1 MKAASD
7 CYQCL
12 RRLVYQAAGLATS
25 DDGAKSE
32 AIRQGLRI
40 IDENFS
46 YDVMTI
52 AIATEIHRVVK
63 DITGNPDPYRRVKD
77 EEIRISRERIEEI
90 SPDYPQGFKG
100 YLALSALGNAMD
112 FFRDFDTVRED
123 MRGPVEFAIDD
134 SAKFEGKLEKAT
146 TVLYLADNAGEVFF
160 DLPLVRWMGNFARV
174 TYVVKGSPV
183 QDDITLDDIRR
194 AGLEGDLDILTTGT
208 ATPGVL
214 LSLASAEFKR
224 EFAAADLILAKGMGY
239 YEALSELPGEGRIL
253 YCLMAK
259 CQPVADSLGVA
270 LNSYV
275 AMLR

>member
-1 MKAASD
+1 
-7 CYQCL
+7 
-12 RRLVYQAAGLATS
+12 
-25 DDGAKSE
+25 
-32 AIRQGLRI
+32 
-40 IDENFS
+40 
-46 YDVMTI
+46 
-52 AIATEIHRVVK
+52 
-63 DITGNPDPYRRVKD
+63 
-77 EEIRISRERIEEI
+77 
-90 SPDYPQGFKG
+90 
-100 YLALSALGNAMD
+100 
-112 FFRDFDTVRED
+112 
-123 MRGPVEFAIDD
+123 
-134 SAKFEGKLEKAT
+134 
-146 TVLYLADNAGEVFF
+146 
-160 DLPLVRWMGNFARV
+160 
-174 TYVVKGSPV
+174 V

>member
-63 DITGNPDPYRRVKD
+63 DITGNPDPYRMVKD
-77 EEIRISRERIEEI
+77 EEIRISRELIEEI
-90 SPDYPQGFKG
+90 SPDYHQGFKG

>member
-1 MKAASD
+1 
-7 CYQCL
+7 
-12 RRLVYQAAGLATS
+12 
-25 DDGAKSE
+25 
-32 AIRQGLRI
+32 
-40 IDENFS
+40 
-46 YDVMTI
+46 MTI

-63 DITGNPDPYRRVKD
+63 EITGTPDPYRSMKD
-77 EEIRISRERIEEI
+77 EEIRISGELIKEI
-90 SPDYPQGFKG
+90 SPAYPQDFKG

-112 FFRDFDTVRED
+112 FFKDLGNLRDDLREQ
-123 MRGPVEFAIDD
+123 VKLAVDD
-134 SAKFEGKLEKAT
+134 SDKFEKKLEKAT
-146 TVLYLADNAGEVFF
+146 KVLFLADNAGEVFF
-160 DLPLVRWMGNFARV
+160 DLPLVKWLARFATV
-174 TYVVKGSPV
+174 TYVVKEWPAG
-183 QDDITLDDIRR
+183 DDITRDDLRI
-194 AGLEGDLDILTTGT
+194 AGLEGELDRVITTGT

>member
-63 DITGNPDPYRRVKD
+63 DITGNPDPYRMVKD
-77 EEIRISRERIEEI
+77 EEIRISRELIEEI
-90 SPDYPQGFKG
+90 SPDYHQGFKG

-160 DLPLVRWMGNFARV
+160 DLPLARWMGNFARV